1 MEDNRDDNFDFREV
15 KDEELNNK
23 DTNDNTSA
31 NSTGENSDN
40 NSTNANND
48 NNDKPEFE
56 DVCFVCR
63 RPESKAGKMFHLP
76 NNICIC
82 EDCMR
87 KTMDTVT
94 QFDYQNLLNN
104 PNLMGE
110 LNKNMGTFPNVGFFN
125 LGDMPGD
132 FNMGGIPNSQKIKKK
147 SEAKSKPIIDI
158 KDIPA
163 PHKIKAKLDE
173 FVIGQDKAKKVMSV
187 AVYNHYKRVAT
198 DTMDEIEIEKSNI
211 LLLGP
216 TGSGK
221 TYLVKTLAKLL

>member
-23 DTNDNTSA
+23 DTNDNTSD

-40 NSTNANND
+40 NNNNANND

-110 LNKNMGTFPNVGFFN
+110 LNKNMGTFPNVGFFS
-125 LGDMPGD
+125 P
-132 FNMGGIPNSQKIKKK
+132 
-147 SEAKSKPIIDI
+147 
-158 KDIPA
+158 
-163 PHKIKAKLDE
+163 
-173 FVIGQDKAKKVMSV
+173 
-187 AVYNHYKRVAT
+187 
-198 DTMDEIEIEKSNI
+198 
-211 LLLGP
+211 
-216 TGSGK
+216 
-221 TYLVKTLAKLL
+221 